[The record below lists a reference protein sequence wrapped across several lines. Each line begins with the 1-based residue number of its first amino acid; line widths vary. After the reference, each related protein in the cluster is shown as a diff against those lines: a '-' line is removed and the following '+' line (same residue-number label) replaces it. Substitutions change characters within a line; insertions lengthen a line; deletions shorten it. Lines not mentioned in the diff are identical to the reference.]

1 MHLNTEK
8 LKTKLNPQAL
18 FGDRERARLTDKE
31 GPLKS
36 TITYTKAEI
45 ASSLKKPPPKKNKRK
60 THLCV

>member
-36 TITYTKAEI
+36 TITHTKAEI
-45 ASSLKKPPPKKNKRK
+45 ASSLKKPPPPKK
-60 THLCV
+60 